1 MADRRK
7 VGNLMALGLL
17 ALLVPGPPMHPYEM
31 ATVLRRTGKEQDL
44 KIKWGSLYTVVANLE
59 KHGLIEAV
67 ETSRAGR
74 RPERTRYAITDAGR
88 AELRDWMHQLL
99 ADPGREQ
106 PRFAAALSLLGVLP
120 PDEAAQLLELRL
132 LAIESQLD
140 ADRDLL
146 ARSAAEVPRLF
157 LLESEYLQAIRAAEA
172 AWIRSLLAELA
183 DGTLPG
189 LDGWRQWH
197 ETGGTPP
204 GWPVQPPTIPDRTE
218 GRR

>member
-17 ALLVPGPPMHPYEM
+17 ALLVPGSPMHPYEM

-88 AELRDWMHQLL
+88 AELHDWLRELVEEPQHEY
-99 ADPGREQ
+99 PG
-106 PRFAAALSLLGVLP
+106 FVAALALIGALA
-120 PDEAAQLLELRL
+120 PDEAVALLRRRLERLDGQRAEIRELVDRTVAGGVHPL
-132 LAIESQLD
+132 FLVEEEYRVALLD
-140 ADRDLL
+140 AD
-146 ARSAAEVPRLF
+146 ARFV
-157 LLESEYLQAIRAAEA
+157 
-172 AWIRSLLAELA
+172 
-183 DGTLPG
+183 GG
-189 LDGWRQWH
+189 LIERITDSKDGWAPLWAQFH
-197 ETGGTPP
+197 AKETP
-204 GWPVQPPTIPDRTE
+204 
-218 GRR
+218 